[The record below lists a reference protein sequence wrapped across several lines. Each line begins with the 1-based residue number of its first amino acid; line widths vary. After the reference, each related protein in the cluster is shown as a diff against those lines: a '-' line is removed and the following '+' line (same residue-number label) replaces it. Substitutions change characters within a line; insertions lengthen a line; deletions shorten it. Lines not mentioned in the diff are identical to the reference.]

1 MQAITINKTQQ
12 DKFKLFEDI
21 CKMETKRSVTARPQL
36 QTPWVSEGHVVA
48 TDGRMMAWAPL
59 SYFDLPENVADG
71 VIEVKKDV
79 MIYKDGGIDNRPT
92 WRRVIPEARELV
104 GEYKL
109 GGGKGSKL
117 SNYGS
122 SISSGVEI
130 ARLLLESRV
139 PIDITFLQMVK
150 ADVMAYRAGRLMGS
164 ELLVLEAGDLSVLIM
179 GFRWEQQKE
188 E

>member
-12 DKFKLFEDI
+12 DKFKLFENI
-21 CKMETKRSVTARPQL
+21 CKMEQKRHGTSRPYL

-59 SYFDLPENVADG
+59 SYFSLPENVGDG
-71 VIEVKKDV
+71 IIDIKKGV
-79 MIYKDGGIDNRPT
+79 MLYKEGGIENRPT

-109 GGGKGSKL
+109 GGGGTRHNK
-117 SNYGS
+117 
-122 SISSGVEI
+122 ISAGMQI
-130 ARLLLESRV
+130 AKLLLESRV
-139 PIDITFLQMVK
+139 PIDVTFLQMVK
-150 ADVMAYRAGRLMGS
+150 ENVMAYRAGRLTGR

-179 GFRWEQQKE
+179 GFQWEDVGKV
-188 E
+188 